1 PASGCADGSRG
12 SVTGG
17 PGRAVAVSAGGER
30 HDYEVLVGRGLLA
43 ELPRLL
49 AERVSAHR
57 WVVISDDTVG
67 ALYGRELVGAMK
79 RAALD
84 AALLTVPAGERHKP
98 RESWAE
104 LTDQL
109 LAAGCGRDTAIV
121 ALGGGVSG
129 DLAGFVA
136 ATFLRGV
143 PVVQVPTSL
152 VAMIDSAVG
161 GKTGVDTRTGKN
173 LIGSFHQPRRVIA
186 DTATLATL
194 PPQEVRSGL
203 AEAIKHGAIADAAY
217 FEETEAVGRA
227 ILALDAD
234 ALARLVARSVE
245 IKAAVVGADER
256 EAGLR
261 KILNFG
267 HTIGHAVEAASRFA
281 LLHGEAI
288 AIGMVVEAVIGEAI
302 GTTEPGTART
312 LERVLGRF
320 GLPTTIPSGLAREGI
335 LELTRL
341 DKKAR
346 RGKVEYALLERIGA
360 VSPGTGSYGVA
371 VEDEVVLAA
380 LSSRTE

>member
-1 PASGCADGSRG
+1 MERNVRVAFSPAATTP
-12 SVTGG
+12 VQ
-17 PGRAVAVSAGGER
+17 
-30 HDYEVLVGRGLLA
+30 DYEVRIGDGLLDHLA
-43 ELPRLL
+43 EHLAAACPAHRYAVIADDRVAGLY
-49 AERVSAHR
+49 AERVLA
-57 WVVISDDTVG
+57 G
-67 ALYGRELVGAMK
+67 AGATGS
-79 RAALD
+79 RVNLF
-84 AALLTVPAGERHKP
+84 TFPAGEASKTRAT
-98 RESWAE
+98 WAD
-104 LTDQL
+104 LSDAML
-109 LAAGCGRDTAIV
+109 DAGLGRDAAV
-121 ALGGGVSG
+121 LALGGGVVG

-143 PVVQVPTSL
+143 PLVQIPTTML
-152 VAMIDSAVG
+152 AMIDSSVG
-161 GKTGVDTRTGKN
+161 GKTGVDTRAGKN

-217 FEETEAVGRA
+217 FEETEAAGRA

-371 VEDEVVLAA
+371 VEDEAVLAA
-380 LSSRTE
+380 LSSRTK